1 METMKDLRLT
11 SQSVDQTR
19 AIGGLLGALLQPG
32 DFIGLQGDLGAG
44 KTQFVKGLAR
54 GLAIAEEDVSS
65 PTFAILQSYSGR
77 LTLHHAD
84 FYRLVTDDELY
95 ATGFFDLQT
104 GSSVS
109 VVEWADKF
117 PRALPDD
124 WLRVSIVSPE
134 PHRRELLLSAIGL
147 KAGERIAAL
156 QQALFAMGT
165 APFSLSP

>member
-1 METMKDLRLT
+1 METVNDLQIT
-11 SQSVDQTR
+11 SGSADQTR

-54 GLAIAEEDVSS
+54 GLSIAEEDVSS
-65 PTFAILQSYSGR
+65 PTFAILQSYWGR

-84 FYRLVTDDELY
+84 FYRLVTDEELF
-95 ATGFFDLQT
+95 ATGFFDLQA

-109 VVEWADKF
+109 VVEWVDKF

-124 WLRVSIVSPE
+124 WLRVLITSPE
-134 PHRRELLLSAIGL
+134 PHRRDLHFSAVGP
-147 KAGERIAAL
+147 KAGERICAL
-156 QQALFAMGT
+156 KQALART
-165 APFSLSP
+165 QT